1 MGCKGIFNLVVILIS
16 VIFISESTLAQET
29 KKRTFT
35 RRQVSYYDGRNGK
48 PAYVAIDGIVYDVS
62 GSNYWKNGIHE
73 QMHHAGMD
81 LSSEIIAA
89 PHRKDVLE
97 RFPRVGVVRE
107 DSRWVPPFL
116 LNLIR
121 DYPILRRH
129 PHPFFVHFPMAFLL
143 GGALFMVLHLVRPK
157 IAPFEQMAFAMLIL
171 GVFFTPPS
179 IVSGL
184 WSWWIVYNLELNPE
198 ILYKIVLAIILLLT
212 EIVCLLLRI
221 GHPFEKN
228 LRGWTYF
235 GLMLFLTADALA
247 IGYFGG
253 KLTYG

>member
-1 MGCKGIFNLVVILIS
+1 MNCQRTSKIVIFLTCAILIS
-16 VIFISESTLAQET
+16 ASALAEEA
-29 KKRTFT
+29 KNRTFT
-35 RRQVSYYDGRNGK
+35 PQQLSYYDGRNGK
-48 PAYVAIDGIVYDVS
+48 PAYVAVDGIVYDVS
-62 GSNYWKNGIHE
+62 GSNYWKNGTHE
-73 QMHHAGMD
+73 QMHHAGRD

-97 RFPRVGVVRE
+97 RFPRVGVLR
-107 DSRWVPPFL
+107 DDRWWVPSFL

-143 GGALFMVLHLVRPK
+143 GGALFMLLHLVRPK
-157 IAPFEQMAFAMLIL
+157 IAPFERMAFAMLIL
-171 GVFFTPPS
+171 GIFFTPPS

-184 WSWWIVYNLELNPE
+184 WSWWIIYNLELNPE
-198 ILYKIVLAIILLLT
+198 ILYKIVLAIMLLLT
-212 EIVCLLLRI
+212 EIVCLLLRV

-235 GLMLFLTADALA
+235 GLMLFIMADALA